1 MAFEIDQGL
10 SQYDYADHYAI
21 LGLPV
26 TAEAG
31 EIRKRYL
38 QIARSLH
45 PDSRVDDNKELAS
58 QFLSKLVNPSYQI
71 LSQERERTEY
81 QVLLRLL
88 GQRLVQERAA
98 LQIQSEGAQQLRQ
111 TPGEVEN
118 FYKRA
123 VQDLAQ
129 HQYQA
134 LEKTLAITGQLSE
147 LNLVYLWRREGAG
160 TATRGSQSVTRPGFT
175 PVSNPSPTTV
185 TVEEAL
191 DPASTYVD
199 QYCRRA
205 EMLIAKNNP
214 QAAIIELRDALKL
227 DPDNSQCHSLLGTVY
242 LKLNQLTMARV
253 HFNQALKFNP
263 RNAAALAGKQQ
274 VEKLERQTKGA
285 YPQSSQKPGGLFGL
299 FGGKKK

>member
-10 SQYDYADHYAI
+10 AQYNYVDHYAI

-45 PDSRVDDNKELAS
+45 PDSRTDDNKELAS

-88 GQRLVQERAA
+88 GQRLVQEAA
-98 LQIQSEGAQQLRQ
+98 AVQIQSKAAQRLRQ
-111 TPGEVEN
+111 TPGEVEQ
-118 FYKRA
+118 FYKQA

-129 HQYQA
+129 NQYQA
-134 LEKTLAITGQLSE
+134 LEETLGITGQLSE

-160 TATRGSQSVTRPGFT
+160 TVARGAQSVPRPESA
-175 PVSNPSPTTV
+175 PASNSPTTV
-185 TVEEAL
+185 SGEEAP
-191 DPASTYVD
+191 DPTSTYVD

-205 EMLIAKNNP
+205 EVLIAKNNP

-242 LKLNQLTMARV
+242 LKLSQLTMARV

-263 RNAAALAGKQQ
+263 RNAAALTGKQQ
-274 VEKLERQTKGA
+274 VEKLERQTKGVHPHS
-285 YPQSSQKPGGLFGL
+285 PQKSSGGLFGL

>member
-1 MAFEIDQGL
+1 MAFEIGRGL
-10 SQYDYADHYAI
+10 ARYDYVDHYAI

-26 TAEAG
+26 TAAAS

-38 QIARSLH
+38 QIARGLH

-71 LSQERERTEY
+71 LSQERERAEY

-88 GQRLVQERAA
+88 GQRLVQEGAV
-98 LQIQSEGAQQLRQ
+98 QFESEVAQQLGQ

-118 FYKRA
+118 FYIQA
-123 VQDLAQ
+123 VQELAQ
-129 HQYQA
+129 HQYQV
-134 LEKTLAITGQLSE
+134 LEQTLAITCQLSE
-147 LNLVYLWRREGAG
+147 LNLVYLWRRETAG
-160 TATRGSQSVTRPGFT
+160 TTARTQATTRLESA
-175 PVSNPSPTTV
+175 PVSNPPTTV
-185 TVEEAL
+185 TVEETP
-191 DPASTYVD
+191 DSTSVYVG

-205 EMLIAKNNP
+205 EVLIAKNLP

-253 HFNQALKFNP
+253 HFNQALKFDP

-274 VEKLERQTKGA
+274 VEKLERQTKSA
-285 YPQSSQKPGGLFGL
+285 HPHSPQKSTGGLFGL